1 MVVAQIT
8 KANRPLHLTA
18 PGPARARPPHAVLL
32 LTRVPQVSGHVRRT

>member
-18 PGPARARPPHAVLL
+18 PLGGIVTRAR
-32 LTRVPQVSGHVRRT
+32 RR